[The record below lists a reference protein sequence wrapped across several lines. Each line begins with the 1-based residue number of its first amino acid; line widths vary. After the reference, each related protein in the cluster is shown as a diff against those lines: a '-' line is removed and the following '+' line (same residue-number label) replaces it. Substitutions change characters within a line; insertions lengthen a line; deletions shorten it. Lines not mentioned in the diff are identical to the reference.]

1 MKIRIA
7 IATSNGLDLKIQTVA
22 MQDEKFCK
30 EIIKCES
37 LMIIKIIVLLL
48 QSKDD
53 ITWHQEN
60 TGSKKSVK
68 KSSEK
73 NLRKLCTNKTRT
85 WEEKFTPP
93 NFIGNGISLIL
104 SYH

>member
-7 IATSNGLDLKIQTVA
+7 IATSNGLDLQIQNVA
-22 MQDEKFCK
+22 MQDETFCK
-30 EIIKCES
+30 DIIKCES

-53 ITWHQEN
+53 ITRYQEN
-60 TGSKKSVK
+60 TGSKKFVK

-73 NLRKLCTNKTRT
+73 NLRKLYTNKTRT
-85 WEEKFTPP
+85 WEEKLTLL
-93 NFIGNGISLIL
+93 NFIGNCISLIL